1 MRVLQLGKFY
11 PIGGGVEKVMYDLM
25 AGLSARG
32 VSCDMLC
39 AAVKGGGCTINLND
53 YAKLFSCRTWKE
65 IAGTMI
71 APSII
76 TRLWSICKK
85 YDIIHVHHPDPMA
98 CLALFLS
105 GFKGKVILH
114 WHSDIVK
121 QKTLLKAYKP
131 LQAWLLKRADLILGT
146 TPIYVKESPYLRY
159 HQKKCAWLPIGI
171 DQVSYDV
178 EGAKKIKDLYPG
190 KKIIFAVGRLVHYK
204 GFRHLVEAASY
215 LPDDYVVLIGG
226 RGPLEEDLIRRI
238 ESKGIKDKVRLLGY
252 LSDEDLRNHYGAC
265 SVFCLPSVMK
275 TEAFGIVQIEA
286 MSCGKP
292 VIATNIPHSGV
303 SWVNAHGVSGVN
315 VTPGEATELADAIVH
330 VVDGTNAYER
340 YSEGALHRFQ
350 QMFTRDRM
358 IDKCVEYYEG
368 VLSS

>member
-105 GFKGKVILH
+105 GFKGKVVLH

-226 RGPLEEDLIRRI
+226 RGPLHETLSTQIQNLGV
-238 ESKGIKDKVRLLGY
+238 SDKVKLLGY
-252 LSDEDLRNHYGAC
+252 IREEDFASYYKAC
-265 SVFCLPSVMK
+265 DLFCLSSIWK
-275 TEAFGIVQIEA
+275 TEAFAIVQVEA

-292 VIATNIPHSGV
+292 IVATRIPESGV
-303 SWVNAHGVSGVN
+303 SWVNKHGYSGLN
-315 VTPGEATELADAIVH
+315 VPVEDAKALADAILELTSDREV
-330 VVDGTNAYER
+330 YER
-340 YSEGALHRFQ
+340 YSSQSRQHYENN
-350 QMFTRDRM
+350 FTYAGM
-358 IDKCVEYYEG
+358 IDKCLHMYDEI
-368 VLSS
+368 LNR